1 MIKMIK
7 SARETRILDMLQNRS
22 PRTISEFLAAIPG
35 VSAVSIRRDVA
46 RLAERGLLERTHG
59 GAAALPLPA
68 SLDDTEAEEGV
79 DGLDA
84 IILPPLEG
92 RALDTLRLSARRRAI
107 PFLAESSPQ
116 EGGVYLGPDNAAA
129 GRDLGIAAGTMLA
142 GKLEVARLLLVSL
155 ESLANTRARGD
166 AFLEGFVSAFP
177 GKVEHWRFN
186 GEGSFKTSLQ
196 VSLDAFN
203 AIPGL
208 NVVFGVNDHSV
219 LAALEAADQI
229 GAHPYGFS
237 VGGEGSRLFEML
249 ASRRK
254 LHACAALFPEIVGMR
269 GIDVLADAFAGA
281 PLPPEVRTPHAIVTA
296 DNLPQYYRLEGESY
310 VLSERAPEKLG
321 LPTALGGRRRYAT
334 PHVIGFMPHYP
345 AHDWYRNMARAMRT
359 RAQDLG
365 LQLRIS
371 APMAGI
377 AREIDGLRR
386 AMAAAAEA
394 RVRPGETVLVNAGV
408 MAVPLAEQLASRRD
422 LTVVTNSFDVLKL
435 LADRG
440 DGPKVILTSGEYQA
454 KDRCLVG
461 PSLGA
466 LFETMRVDT
475 ALLSVDGVSA
485 RFGAS
490 CTDERQALAA
500 RRFINASRE
509 VVVLADHSLVGIE
522 ANHRIAPA
530 GQLTELITDS
540 GSLPAD
546 RMACASAGMRVTL
559 ADLEHPV
566 RRELPGAQPPNETV
580 SRQGAAGLG
589 RTTARGRK

>member
-1 MIKMIK
+1 MHILAMCSVQMIKMIK

-296 DNLPQYYRLEGESY
+296 DNNTTAS
-310 VLSERAPEKLG
+310 RAKVMCSPSG
-321 LPTALGGRRRYAT
+321 RPRSWGCRRRSAAGGDT
-334 PHVIGFMPHYP
+334 QHRMSS
-345 AHDWYRNMARAMRT
+345 ASCRT
-359 RAQDLG
+359 IRRTTGTAIWRG
-365 LQLRIS
+365 RCG
-371 APMAGI
+371 P
-377 AREIDGLRR
+377 GLR
-386 AMAAAAEA
+386 
-394 RVRPGETVLVNAGV
+394 
-408 MAVPLAEQLASRRD
+408 
-422 LTVVTNSFDVLKL
+422 
-435 LADRG
+435 
-440 DGPKVILTSGEYQA
+440 TSA
-454 KDRCLVG
+454 C
-461 PSLGA
+461 
-466 LFETMRVDT
+466 
-475 ALLSVDGVSA
+475 
-485 RFGAS
+485 S
-490 CTDERQALAA
+490 C
-500 RRFINASRE
+500 
-509 VVVLADHSLVGIE
+509 
-522 ANHRIAPA
+522 
-530 GQLTELITDS
+530 
-540 GSLPAD
+540 
-546 RMACASAGMRVTL
+546 
-559 ADLEHPV
+559 
-566 RRELPGAQPPNETV
+566 V
-580 SRQGAAGLG
+580 SRPRWPALRAKSTGSAAPWP
-589 RTTARGRK
+589 RPPRRA